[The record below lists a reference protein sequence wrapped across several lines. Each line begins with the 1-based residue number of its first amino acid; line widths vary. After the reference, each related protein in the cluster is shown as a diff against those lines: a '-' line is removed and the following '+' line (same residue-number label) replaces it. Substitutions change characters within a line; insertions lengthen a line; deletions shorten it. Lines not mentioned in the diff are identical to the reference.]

1 MTVISPLAPNRA
13 DPAGPAG
20 VARNRFG
27 RATSR
32 GANAPRPAEAPRRD
46 EDELRAIMRGRPSLG
61 STHATG
67 KGASARRQVRLPER
81 TNTALDDYAT
91 AHGMTPSA
99 VIRQALD
106 AFLHPAA

>member
-1 MTVISPLAPNRA
+1 MTTSTGTRLTDSTTDAELDALAA
-13 DPAGPAG
+13 AGALPVVGEPEGGGEIA
-20 VARNRFG
+20 
-27 RATSR
+27 
-32 GANAPRPAEAPRRD
+32 D
-46 EDELRAIMRGRPSLG
+46 EDELCAIMRGRPSLG